1 MTPNIAN
8 APDSPEPDV
17 PHGFKPLFRS
27 SPFLDANGPFF
38 HRPLDRGFIVG
49 LRVQARHTN
58 AKGSLHGGLIATL
71 ADVSMGYVTG
81 LSQTPALRMVT
92 TSLSVDYVGAAQ
104 VGDWVEAAVTV
115 VKAGARLAFANAL
128 ITAREAGAARPVAS
142 ARAVFLVLPPS
153 AAA

>member
-1 MTPNIAN
+1 MTPN
-8 APDSPEPDV
+8 APESAAPDV
-17 PHGFKPLFRS
+17 PEGFRPLFRS

-38 HRPLDRGFIVG
+38 HRPLEQGFLVG
-49 LRVQARHTN
+49 LRVMARHTN

-92 TSLSVDYVGAAQ
+92 SSLAVDYVGTAR
-104 VGDWVEAAVTV
+104 VGDWVESAVTV
-115 VKAGARLAFANAL
+115 VKAGGRLAFVNAL

-142 ARAVFLVLPPS
+142 ARAVFLVLPPP